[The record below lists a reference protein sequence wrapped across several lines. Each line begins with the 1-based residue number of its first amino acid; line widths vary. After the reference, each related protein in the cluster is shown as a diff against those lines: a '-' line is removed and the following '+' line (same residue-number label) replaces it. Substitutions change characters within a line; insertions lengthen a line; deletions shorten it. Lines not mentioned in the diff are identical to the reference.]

1 MSSEERERQPAPER
15 PDSPGAK
22 KKSSKDRIKV
32 RRKQEN
38 QQLGKKLTTMR
49 SSIERRKF

>member
-1 MSSEERERQPAPER
+1 VKPAVSINSEERKRQPAPER

-32 RRKQEN
+32 RRKQEH
-38 QQLGKKLTTMR
+38 QQLGKKLSTMR
-49 SSIERRKF
+49 